1 MFLGK
6 RILFPVSEAIGING
20 YGMVVFM
27 LQLAKMLGSM
37 REMRELNRKFRFR

>member
-6 RILFPVSEAIGING
+6 RILFLVSEAIGMNW

-27 LQLAKMLGSM
+27 LQIGEDARFKEG
-37 REMRELNRKFRFR
+37 MRELNRKFRFR